1 MCVCVSARVFWHGE
15 VVSCQSHKS
24 GPHCSFRWIITCVH
38 TQIHTSFDPFHT
50 CKKWTF
56 WCYSKK
62 CFLQM
67 WKKSACNAQQT
78 CRLCCQVQCTPF
90 ISSKQSAVLHVGR
103 DPELNKWMVQMGS
116 HNKLYCWHNHQQYWH
131 WKLIR
136 EESFEFSLFG
146 FASVSD
152 LNIFFCIFFEIIK
165 F

>member
-1 MCVCVSARVFWHGE
+1 MAFKFIIKKEAEYKILIDSFWAFFALKINPKPLGVKKLQSRHVCVCVSARVFWHGE

-24 GPHCSFRWIITCVH
+24 GPHCSFRWIIICVH

-103 DPELNKWMVQMGS
+103 DPELNKWMV
-116 HNKLYCWHNHQQYWH
+116 
-131 WKLIR
+131 
-136 EESFEFSLFG
+136 
-146 FASVSD
+146 
-152 LNIFFCIFFEIIK
+152 
-165 F
+165 